1 MNLQTLDLNLLKV
14 FEALGE
20 ERSVTRAGA
29 RVGLTQ
35 SSVSNALS
43 RLRHVFGDELFVR
56 TPQGMQPTPRAQQ
69 LAAPVSAALNS
80 LRDALA
86 DATDFDPASATGTI
100 RIATSDM
107 RVMSFGA
114 KLSHEVSVRAPN
126 VELQFSPVYM
136 RTVYSDLDANRLD
149 LAISVFS
156 GKPKRLV
163 SCPFAEARLICIGR
177 VGHPAFVGGLTL
189 ERYIAYPHVMV
200 TFNADATS
208 VIDDE
213 LAKIGVSRRVG
224 VTVGD
229 FLTVPAVLAETDYL
243 AAIPSVGG
251 PILTAPGTCE
261 TTRLPFEMPA
271 WPVEMI
277 WSRRA
282 DADPLQAWARNL
294 LLDLVAA

>member
-14 FEALGE
+14 FEALDE
-20 ERSVTRAGA
+20 EGSVTRAGA

-35 SSVSNALS
+35 SSVSNALG
-43 RLRHVFGDELFVR
+43 RLRQSFGDELFVR

-69 LAAPVSAALNS
+69 LAAPVRAALNR
-80 LRDALA
+80 LRNALV
-86 DATDFDPASATGTI
+86 DPTDFEPKSATGTI

-114 KLSHEVSVRAPN
+114 KLSREVSFMAPD
-126 VELQFSPVYM
+126 VKLDFSPVNM
-136 RTVYSDLDANRLD
+136 RTVFSDLDASRLD
-149 LAISVFS
+149 LAISAFS
-156 GKPKRLV
+156 NKPKRFV
-163 SCPFAEARLICIGR
+163 SCPFVQTGFICIGR

-189 ERYIAYPHVMV
+189 ERYVTYPHVMV

-208 VIDDE
+208 AIDE
-213 LAKIGVSRRVG
+213 VLSENGVSRRVG

-229 FLTVPAVLAETDYL
+229 FLTIPNVLAQTDYL
-243 AAIPSVGG
+243 ATIPAAGG

-271 WPVEMI
+271 WSVDMI

-282 DADPLQAWARNL
+282 DTDPLQAWGRRL
-294 LLDLVAA
+294 LLDLVSA